1 MKRVLAMVICSM
13 FVNIV
18 FAEDLVKESILEGN
32 AKLMNA
38 FGSDA
43 QAISLLYTKD
53 GQLMPA
59 GSEAIQGHAAIAKF
73 WQGVFDA
80 GITSVTLE
88 TLEVSSMGD
97 TAAEV
102 GKLEL
107 RDKEGKVVDN
117 GKYVVVWKYVAGAW
131 KLHRDIW
138 TSNAPTIN
146 PVDK

>member
-1 MKRVLAMVICSM
+1 MKRSVAIIISLM
-13 FVNIV
+13 FVNMV
-18 FAEDLVKESILEGN
+18 FAGDSVKQSIHDGN
-32 AKLMNA
+32 TKLMKA

-43 QAISLLYTKD
+43 SAIASLYTKS

-59 GSEAIQGHAAIAKF
+59 GSEAIEGHSNIAKF

-80 GITSVTLE
+80 GITGVTLK
-88 TLEVSSMGD
+88 TLEVSTMGD

-107 RDKEGKVVDN
+107 RNKEGKVIDT
-117 GKYVVVWKYVAGAW
+117 GKYVVVWKLVDGTW

-138 TSNAPTIN
+138 TSNTP
-146 PVDK
+146 PKK

>member
-1 MKRVLAMVICSM
+1 MKRAAAIIVGLM
-13 FVNIV
+13 FVNV
-18 FAEDLVKESILEGN
+18 AFAGDSVKQSILDGN
-32 AKLMNA
+32 AKLMKA
-38 FGSDA
+38 FGNDA
-43 QAISLLYTKD
+43 QAIASLYTQG

-59 GSEAIQGHAAIAKF
+59 GSEAIEGHAEIARF

-80 GITSVTLE
+80 GVVGVTLE

-107 RDKEGKVVDN
+107 RNKEGKVVDK
-117 GKYVVVWKYVAGAW
+117 GKYVVVWKLVDGAW

-138 TSNAPTIN
+138 TSNAP
-146 PVDK
+146 PAK